1 MELILRGKKNPSSA
15 YMKSLGKWK
24 CKYLDSN
31 KFLPKKL
38 SMEKT
43 LSDEVCLIF
52 TECIPSPKV
61 TISVGVMFHLRLL
74 FVMCNYFTASFTARP
89 VKIKE
94 Q

>member
-1 MELILRGKKNPSSA
+1 
-15 YMKSLGKWK
+15 
-24 CKYLDSN
+24 
-31 KFLPKKL
+31 
-38 SMEKT
+38 MEKT